1 MYLYRT
7 GTHADLFGL

>member
-7 GTHADLFGL
+7 V